1 MFNKLISLAR
11 KSYMRTSNLSN
22 GNRGGIVITHREY
35 VRDITPSNAFTK
47 WDFPINPGL
56 GITFPWLAQ
65 MAESYEEYAIRAM
78 IFEYKSLCSDTVISG
93 GVSAGMGS
101 VIMATNYNCNN
112 DPFVDK
118 RTMENYDGSSGKKP
132 SQSSIHIVD
141 VRKSSTPAGVNRWV
155 RTGGTKPN
163 EDKRLYDVGTFSIA
177 TVGQDANTSG
187 TIGELWV
194 AYEVEFFKPK
204 YSGSIGS
211 NLLTDHYVLN
221 GPRVGAFAP
230 LDAVFGATT
239 ALAPLAPDLRGAN
252 TYIDFSTGAT
262 GLDRI
267 NFRAEHQ
274 GMTFLI
280 LYLLQ
285 GDGND
290 NLRSLN
296 TVTFTNVSP
305 VAGTFNNQNQSY
317 TVNAAGAGAVGGLLN
332 VITYTQV
339 VKVEAA
345 SNGPW
350 SIIYEFIAG
359 DAPANYQNADLWIMQ
374 INGTPQRGPY

>member
-1 MFNKLISLAR
+1 
-11 KSYMRTSNLSN
+11 MRTSNLSN

-35 VRDITPSNAFTK
+35 IRDITPSNAFTK

-56 GITFPWLAQ
+56 GITFPWVAQ

-177 TVGQDANTSG
+177 TVGQDAATTG

-194 AYEVEFFKPK
+194 AYEIEFFKPK

-221 GPRVGAFAP
+221 GPRVGGFGP
-230 LDAVFGATT
+230 LDAAFGATT
-239 ALAPLAPDLRGAN
+239 ALAPLSPDLNGAN
-252 TYIDFSTGAT
+252 TYIDFSVGAT
-262 GLDRI
+262 GLDRL

-280 LYLLQ
+280 MYTMM
-285 GDGND
+285 GDGNT
-290 NLRSLN
+290 NLRSISH
-296 TVTFTNVSP
+296 TVLTNVSV
-305 VAGTFNNQNQSY
+305 VADVFNNQNSSGWQ
-317 TVNAAGAGAVGGLLN
+317 TNGGAGGAANLLDS
-332 VITYTQV
+332 IWYATAF
-339 VKVEAA
+339 KVEPAA
-345 SNGPW
+345 NGPW
-350 SIIYEFIAG
+350 NIEFGFTAG
-359 DAPANYQNADLWIMQ
+359 NAPANFQNADFWIMQ